1 MITAVGSFRLKVAD
15 MLSLLF
21 ILGKTY
27 FFKGKGFWK
36 FNDLRMRVEN
46 ERQTLS
52 APFWMGCPR
61 ELEKPSE
68 PSQILPPKEE
78 LDVTPQFS
86 SQSTSTPLCLVT
98 LLTVLTLQYMI
109 NFHL

>member
-1 MITAVGSFRLKVAD
+1 MGA
-15 MLSLLF
+15 
-21 ILGKTY
+21 GKTY

-61 ELEKPSE
+61 ELDSPTE
-68 PSQILPPKEE
+68 PTNLLPAKEE
-78 LDVTPQFS
+78 LDIQPAVAAS
-86 SQSTSTPLCLVT
+86 ST
-98 LLTVLTLQYMI
+98 LHAGTALTVLLLHCILLRNLLT
-109 NFHL
+109 